1 MLSRHPS
8 RAGAV
13 PPELLARLI
22 QAATSTHMA
31 ACVACASP
39 DEISRAA
46 AGRAPV
52 VALEPSLLHLAVPPR
67 ILVLALSFAP
77 AVRGR
82 ADAALDPSLAD
93 ATSFRRALGE
103 EDS

>member
-1 MLSRHPS
+1 
-8 RAGAV
+8 
-13 PPELLARLI
+13 
-22 QAATSTHMA
+22 
-31 ACVACASP
+31 
-39 DEISRAA
+39 
-46 AGRAPV
+46 
-52 VALEPSLLHLAVPPR
+52 VPPR
-67 ILVLALSFAP
+67 ILVVALSFAP